1 MAVPMPDH
9 DVAGDARRVFECVRD
24 GGVAIIHLD
33 VAYAVLARTEE
44 AVRGIYGA
52 KNRSYAKPTGIVA
65 NPALQEELHVL
76 GDLQREMIRSITR
89 KHDLPLAVIAPYR
102 KDHPLLAGM
111 PPFVLRNAV
120 KGDTLNILLN
130 AGTLRERIADLAV
143 EAGVLFVGSSANAS
157 LTGSK
162 YRLEDIDPVVR
173 EAADIE
179 IDYGTSKYVN
189 GEGRS
194 STMLAFPDYRVQRVG
209 VCFDE
214 IARVMKDEFS
224 ITLEPPA

>member
-1 MAVPMPDH
+1 MAVPMH
-9 DVAGDARRVFECVRD
+9 GFDVAKDARRVFECVRD
-24 GGVAIIHLD
+24 GGMAIIHLD
-33 VAYAVLARTEE
+33 VAYAVLGRTEE
-44 AVRGIYGA
+44 AVRRIYGA
-52 KNRSYAKPTGIVA
+52 KSRSYGKPTGIVA
-65 NPALQEELHVL
+65 NQKLQEELHIL
-76 GDLQREMIRSITR
+76 GDLQRTMIRSITR

-111 PPFVLRNAV
+111 PPFVLANAV

-130 AGTLRERIADLAV
+130 AGTLREQIADLAV

-162 YRLEDIDPVVR
+162 YRLEDIDDVVR
-173 EAADIE
+173 RAADIE

-189 GEGRS
+189 AEGRS
-194 STMLAFPDYRVQRVG
+194 STMIDFSDYRVQRVG

-224 ITLEPPA
+224 VTLEPPA

>member
-9 DVAGDARRVFECVRD
+9 DVAADARRVFECVRD

-33 VAYAVLARTEE
+33 VAYAVLACTEE
-44 AVRGIYGA
+44 AVRRIYGA
-52 KNRSYAKPTGIVA
+52 KNRSYGKPTGIVA
-65 NPALQEELHVL
+65 NPGLQDELHVL
-76 GDLQREMIRSITR
+76 GELQRTMIRSITQ

-102 KDHPLLAGM
+102 KDHPLLAAM
-111 PPFVLRNAV
+111 PPFVLKNAV

-130 AGTLRERIADLAV
+130 AGALREQIADLS
-143 EAGVLFVGSSANAS
+143 EKAGVLFVGSSANAS

-162 YRLEDIDPVVR
+162 YRLQDIDAVVR

-179 IDYGTSKYVN
+179 IDYGISKYRN
-189 GEGRS
+189 DDGMS
-194 STMLAFPDYRVQRVG
+194 STMIDFSDYRVQRVG

-224 ITLEPPA
+224 ITLEPPK